1 MKTEVY
7 SWRLTPG
14 RKANLERVARRR
26 KLKIAHVLDMAVDE
40 WLARHATDIAD
51 DEEQKK
57 LHALAQRYIGV
68 VKRNDPH
75 RSANVSKLMRQ
86 SLRRKYAR

>member
-1 MKTEVY
+1 MKTVVY

-14 RKANLERVARRR
+14 RKARLERIARLR
-26 KLKIAHVLDMAVDE
+26 KLKIAQVLDIAVDD
-40 WLARHATDIAD
+40 WLSRQADEIAD

-57 LHALAQRYIGV
+57 LHAIAQRFIGV
-68 VKRNDPH
+68 IKGDDPH
-75 RSANVSKLMRQ
+75 RSATVSKLVRE

>member
-1 MKTEVY
+1 MKTIVY

-14 RKANLERVARRR
+14 RKARLERIAHRR
-26 KLKIAHVLDMAVDE
+26 KLKIAQVLDMAVDE
-40 WLARHATDIAD
+40 WLSRQADEIAD

-57 LHALAQRYIGV
+57 LHAIAQRYIGV
-68 VKRNDPH
+68 IRGNDPH
-75 RSANVSKLMRQ
+75 RSANVSKLVRE

>member
-1 MKTEVY
+1 MKTVVY
-7 SWRLTPG
+7 SWRLTPS
-14 RKANLERVARRR
+14 RKANLEQVARHR

-40 WLARHATDIAD
+40 WLSRHASDIAD
-51 DEEQKK
+51 DEEQKR

-68 VKRNDPH
+68 IEGKNPH
-75 RSANVSKLMRQ
+75 RSANVSKLVRQ

>member
-7 SWRLTPG
+7 SWRLTRG

-26 KLKIAHVLDMAVDE
+26 RLKIAHVLDMAVDE

-51 DEEQKK
+51 DEEQKR

-68 VKRNDPH
+68 IKGNDPR